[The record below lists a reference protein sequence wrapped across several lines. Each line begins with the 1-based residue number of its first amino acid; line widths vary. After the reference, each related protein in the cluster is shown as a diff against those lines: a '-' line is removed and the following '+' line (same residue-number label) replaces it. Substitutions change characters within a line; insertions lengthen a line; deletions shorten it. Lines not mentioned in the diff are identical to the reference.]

1 MTKSVRYLFADV
13 TALIE
18 DMHGIAAEGQA
29 QDVSPDMVR
38 VLVGNL
44 RSGVSRLDGTTR
56 RIIAALEA
64 GE

>member
-1 MTKSVRYLFADV
+1 MTKSIHHLFPDAI
-13 TALIE
+13 ALIE
-18 DMHGIAAEGQA
+18 DMHGIAVEGQA
-29 QDVSPDMVR
+29 QGVSPDMVR

-44 RSGVSRLDGTTR
+44 RSGVSRLDGTTK